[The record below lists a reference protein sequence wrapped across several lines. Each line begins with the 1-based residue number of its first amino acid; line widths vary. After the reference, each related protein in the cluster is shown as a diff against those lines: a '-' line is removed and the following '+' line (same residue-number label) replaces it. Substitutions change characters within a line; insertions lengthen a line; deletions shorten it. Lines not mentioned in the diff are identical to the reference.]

1 MIEQADAV
9 QIATT
14 HSGDNIRWR
23 VAEICDKS
31 VFVSLLLLIIL
42 AVIPYGTS
50 EPWWKAAFICA
61 VFALVAVA
69 LVEGLLSN
77 TRPLNGLPLLLPLL
91 ALVAFSFLQTIPLS
105 SAAPP
110 GISTRAWTAIS
121 ADPNETRFVAFQLL
135 ALTLSAALLF
145 RYASS
150 QSRLRAVINVVIAV
164 AVASAIFG
172 LLRQTMQHSN
182 SFLLPLEAHQ
192 GYGQFINKNHFA
204 YLMEMGFGLALGM
217 IVGGAVKRERTLIY
231 FAALLCIWTALV
243 LSNSRG
249 GLLAM
254 LAQLVAGAVLF
265 NFAVP
270 AATTGSHTLRL
281 LRITRLVPVRIILL
295 VLLLVG
301 VIVGT
306 LWIGGDRL
314 ASRLDETPT
323 DRHPSAV
330 SRNEIWAAT
339 WKLFKTHP
347 IAGVG
352 MGGYWIAIPA
362 HHQASGT
369 MVPQEAHNDY
379 LELLASG
386 GVIGAALAVW
396 FFVMFYRRA
405 RHNLLSSNSF
415 RRAICFAALLGI
427 TGVAVHSLF
436 DFGLHKLGNALIFM
450 ALIVIATTNNK
461 YRTAYGSQRF
471 ENPT

>member
-1 MIEQADAV
+1 MIV
-9 QIATT
+9 
-14 HSGDNIRWR
+14 
-23 VAEICDKS
+23 
-31 VFVSLLLLIIL
+31 

-50 EPWWKAAFICA
+50 EPWWKAAFVCA

-69 LVEGLLSN
+69 LIEGLLSDS
-77 TRPLNGLPLLLPLL
+77 TPLKGLPLLLPLL
-91 ALVAFSFLQTIPLS
+91 ALVAFCFIQTIPLS
-105 SAAPP
+105 FAAPP
-110 GISTRAWTAIS
+110 GVSTNAWTAIS

-135 ALTLSAALLF
+135 ALTLAAALLF
-145 RYASS
+145 RYASN
-150 QSRLRAVINVVIAV
+150 QSRIHTVINVIIAV

-172 LLRQTMQHSN
+172 LLRQTMQHSD
-182 SFLLPLEAHQ
+182 SFLLPLKPDQ

-204 YLMEMGFGLALGM
+204 YLMEIGFGVALGM

-270 AATTGSHTLRL
+270 AATAGSRTLRL
-281 LRITRLVPVRIILL
+281 LRFTRLLPVRIILL

-306 LWIGGDRL
+306 LWMGGDRL
-314 ASRLDETPT
+314 ASRLDETQT
-323 DRHPSAV
+323 GRHPSAV

-347 IAGVG
+347 IAGAG

-386 GVIGAALAVW
+386 GLIGAALGVW
-396 FFVMFYRRA
+396 FFVMFCKRA
-405 RHNLLSSNSF
+405 RHNLLSLNSF
-415 RRAICFAALLGI
+415 RRATCFAALLGI
-427 TGVAVHSLF
+427 AGVAVHSLF
-436 DFGLHKLGNALIFM
+436 DFGLHKLGIALIFM
-450 ALIVIATTNNK
+450 ALIVISTTNN
-461 YRTAYGSQRF
+461 S
-471 ENPT
+471 ENNS